1 MSEEVVEKVLLGG
14 GLVELAAAGGALVV
28 VLLDV
33 ALELGTVVG
42 VAEALV
48 SATCSVV
55 VRGCFLDLVLLFV
68 VVRFLLAILMGVVV
82 DTSLIF
88 IKLGE

>member
-28 VLLDV
+28 VLLDE
-33 ALELGTVVG
+33 ALELGAFVG

-48 SATCSVV
+48 SATCSVE
-55 VRGCFLDLVLLFV
+55 RCFFLDLFLLFV

-88 IKLGE
+88 VKLGG

>member
-28 VLLDV
+28 VLLDE
-33 ALELGTVVG
+33 ALELVAFVG
-42 VAEALV
+42 VAETLV
-48 SATCSVV
+48 FATCSVK
-55 VRGCFLDLVLLFV
+55 RCFFLDLFLLFV

-88 IKLGE
+88 VKLGG

>member
-28 VLLDV
+28 VLLDE
-33 ALELGTVVG
+33 ALELGAFVG

-55 VRGCFLDLVLLFV
+55 VRDCFLDLFVLFV
-68 VVRFLLAILMGVVV
+68 VVRFWP
-82 DTSLIF
+82 S
-88 IKLGE
+88 

>member
-28 VLLDV
+28 VLLDE
-33 ALELGTVVG
+33 ALELVAFVG
-42 VAEALV
+42 VAETLV
-48 SATCSVV
+48 FATCSVE
-55 VRGCFLDLVLLFV
+55 RCFFLDLFLLFV

-88 IKLGE
+88 VKLGG